1 MRILVV
7 EDEKRIASFIERGL
21 KEQSY
26 SVDISYDGESGLFQ
40 AQVNDYDCIVLDLM
54 LPGKNGIEVCQALR
68 SSGNQTPLMMLTA
81 MNSVEDKVRGLD
93 AGADDYLAKPFAFEE
108 FLARIR
114 VLLRR
119 KGGQAS
125 SLLRIEDLELD
136 QRSRRV
142 TRAGQVVEL
151 TNKEYSL
158 LEYFMQNAGQVLTKT
173 MIAEHV
179 WNEDY
184 DSFTNV
190 IAVYVNYLRKKVDK
204 DFDKQ
209 LIHSVRGVG
218 YVLKS

>member
-21 KEQSY
+21 KEQAY
-26 SVDISYDGESGLFQ
+26 SVDLAYDGETGIFQ

-54 LPGKNGIEVCQALR
+54 LPGKNGIAVCQELR
-68 SSGNQTPLMMLTA
+68 ASGNQTPIMMLTA

-93 AGADDYLAKPFAFEE
+93 AGADDYLAKPFAFDE

-119 KGGQAS
+119 KGGQLS
-125 SLLRIEDLELD
+125 SVLRNEDLELD
-136 QRSRRV
+136 QRTRKV
-142 TRAGQVVEL
+142 QRAGKEIEL
-151 TNKEYSL
+151 TNKEYAL
-158 LEYFMQNAGQVLTKT
+158 LEYFMQNAGQVVTKT

-204 DFDKQ
+204 GFDKQ

-218 YVLKS
+218 YILKI

>member
-1 MRILVV
+1 MRILVI

-21 KEQSY
+21 KEQAY
-26 SVDISYDGESGLFQ
+26 SVDLAYDGESGLFK

-54 LPGKNGIEVCQALR
+54 LPGKNGISICQELR
-68 SSGNQTPLMMLTA
+68 ASGNQTPIMMLTA

-93 AGADDYLAKPFAFEE
+93 AGADDYLPKPFAFEE

-119 KGGQAS
+119 KGGQLS
-125 SLLRIEDLELD
+125 SVLRIEDLELD
-136 QRSRRV
+136 QR
-142 TRAGQVVEL
+142 TRKVQRADKEIEL
-151 TNKEYSL
+151 TNKEYAL
-158 LEYFMQNAGQVLTKT
+158 LEYFMQNAGQVVTKT

-204 DFDKQ
+204 GFDKQ

-218 YVLKS
+218 YILKI